1 MTLNVLIACEESQRV
16 CNAFRALGHN
26 AFSADLQMCS
36 GGHPEWHICG
46 DVLPYINGNC
56 TFMTAD
62 EHTHTQRGR
71 WDLIIAHPPCTYLT
85 VSGNRWFNV
94 ERYGEKALKRAR
106 DRDEAV
112 AFFMNFV
119 NADCEHIAIENPIGT
134 INTIYRAPDCVI
146 QPYFFGDPVR
156 KTTCLWLKNL
166 PPLMPTNKVKPEIIT
181 CGNGKDTYSGAMFY
195 ARNEDGKILAW
206 NDPKTAKIRSQT
218 YKGIAQAMAEQWG
231 GYLEAETKYAV
242 IDGNMQFKLFE

>member
-1 MTLNVLIACEESQRV
+1 
-16 CNAFRALGHN
+16 
-26 AFSADLQMCS
+26 
-36 GGHPEWHICG
+36 
-46 DVLPYINGNC
+46 
-56 TFMTAD
+56 
-62 EHTHTQRGR
+62 
-71 WDLIIAHPPCTYLT
+71 
-85 VSGNRWFNV
+85 
-94 ERYGEKALKRAR
+94 
-106 DRDEAV
+106 
-112 AFFMNFV
+112 MNFV